1 MKKIVL
7 FFTLTICTLEFYSQN
22 GVIKGKVFNSIN
34 NEAVP
39 FASVGIASINTFAT
53 ADIDGKYELKNLTPG
68 LYNITASFVG
78 FGKKTV
84 FEIEVKNYTPTVL
97 NIALEQ
103 QIDSLSEVEITAS
116 ANNNKTEE
124 SPVSLRTI
132 GSSEIDRNPGGNRDI
147 SKVIQSLP
155 GVASTV
161 SFRNDIIIRGGAP
174 NENRFYLDG
183 IEVPNI
189 NHFATQG
196 GSGGPV
202 GMINVNFIREVDFY
216 SGAFPVN
223 RGNALSSIFDFKQK
237 DGNSEKLVTTAT
249 LGSSDLGLTLD
260 GPLGK
265 KTTFIVSA
273 RRSYLGWLF
282 KLLELPFLPIYN
294 DAQFK
299 TKIRFNDK
307 NEISLIGLG
316 AIDDFKLNLDAN
328 KTEQQ
333 KYILGYLPVFKQW
346 NYALGAN
353 YKHFYEK
360 SYLTLVVSRNH
371 LNNRSYKYIN
381 NDESIASNK
390 ILDYV
395 SQEIENKIRIEDTY
409 RHNGFKINIG
419 AGLENVTYTNST
431 FNKINT
437 PFGVTTIDFN
447 SKLNFNKYAL
457 FGQISKSLF
466 KEKLVLSVG
475 ARTDF
480 SDYSSTMGNPLN
492 QFSPRFSMS
501 LNITNSLSF
510 NFNIG
515 RYFQLPA
522 YTVLGYRDSANVLSN
537 KDNKVTYISND
548 QIVAGIEYN
557 TKINTKIAVE
567 GFYKIYDKYPLTI
580 RDSLC
585 LANLGGDYGVVGNE
599 PVASISKG
607 QAYGLEFLIQQK
619 LYKGF
624 YGIIAY
630 TWVKSQFQDKR
641 GNYKPSAWDN
651 GNIISITF
659 GKKFKKN
666 WEAGIKWRYLG
677 GTPYT
682 PIDVQTSSIK
692 TVWDLN
698 GRGIPNYDQLNT
710 KRLKPFH
717 QLDMRVDKKF
727 FLKKW
732 SLDIYFDIQNA
743 YQFKADQPPV
753 LLLDRDVNGN
763 AQTDPGNPAAY
774 KTKLIDNPSR
784 GFTETLGIIIEF

>member
-1 MKKIVL
+1 MKKISI
-7 FFTLTICTLEFYSQN
+7 FFTLTICTLELFAQN
-22 GVIKGKVFNSIN
+22 GIIKGKVLNSIN
-34 NEAVP
+34 NEGIP
-39 FASVGIASINTFAT
+39 FASVGITSINTFTT

-78 FGKKTV
+78 FGKKTI
-84 FEIEVKNYTPTVL
+84 FEIEVKSYTPTVL
-97 NIALEQ
+97 NIGLEQ

-116 ANNNKTEE
+116 ANNKTEE

-132 GSSEIDRNPGGNRDI
+132 GSSEIGRNPGGNRDI

-202 GMINVNFIREVDFY
+202 GMINVNFIREVDFF

-360 SYLTLVVSRNH
+360 SFLTLVVSRNH

-409 RHNGFKINIG
+409 RHDGFKINIG
-419 AGLENVTYTNST
+419 AGFENVTYTNST

-437 PFGVTTIDFN
+437 PFGITTIDFN

-466 KEKLVLSVG
+466 KEKLVLSIG

-480 SDYSSTMGNPLN
+480 TDYSSTMASPLN

-510 NFNIG
+510 NFNVG

-522 YTVLGYRDSANVLSN
+522 YTVLGYRDSVNVLAN

-557 TKINTKIAVE
+557 SKINTKIAIE
-567 GFYKIYDKYPLTI
+567 GFYKLYDKYPLTI

-607 QAYGLEFLIQQK
+607 QAFGLEFLIQQK

-651 GNIISITF
+651 GNIISLTF

-743 YQFKADQPPV
+743 YQFQADQPPI

-763 AQTDPGNPAAY
+763 PQIDPGNPAAY